1 MKIRF
6 FLILI
11 LSVIMVDNSFGQT
24 AESYLND
31 LTTGKWRAKSP
42 VNVVSMNDGE
52 RFAYIS
58 NDRKQI
64 VVDFYKTTKPQVI
77 FDIDKVPGSCPFKE
91 IEGFAFDPNE
101 AKILIEANSKPIYRH
116 SVTSDYYIYN
126 IGNNRI
132 SPLSESGSQQLA
144 LFSPNGRMVAFAR
157 DNNLYLKKLDFDTE
171 SAVTKD
177 GKRNEVINGTAD
189 WVYEEE
195 FSEVR
200 YFAFSPDNKLLAFVK
215 FNEKDVDEFSM
226 QIFNDLYPTLET
238 FKYPKA
244 GTANSKVSVWVY
256 DIENRTTTRMNVEG
270 DDFYIPSIK
279 WTNSAD
285 ALAVVKLSRDQKNIE
300 LLSLNPRSGVAT
312 KLYGETSKTF
322 SDYRNFKALQFCSD
336 NSFVI
341 MSEKD
346 GYRHIYIHTATGIQK
361 EQLTKGKFDVIAFY
375 GYDEK
380 SKTVYYQAAKNN
392 PAEREVYK
400 SVKGKMS
407 QINSGKGLHS
417 ARFSTGFKYA
427 IHNYSNQNTPNIYS
441 VIDNSGRVVR
451 RIEENSELK
460 DKYGKS
466 SLPSKK
472 FFTFTTPQGVELN
485 GWMIEPLQM
494 PKDGKPRIVLTQ
506 YSGPDSQEV
515 LNRWDYDW
523 EYYLALNGFV
533 VVCVDGRGTGGRGN
547 EFRTCTYGQLGVL
560 EAQDQIA
567 TANYMK
573 DKYPDAKIGIWG
585 WSYGGFMTLQCMT
598 SEGSPFDAGVAIAP
612 VVDWRLYNT
621 AYTERFMNRP
631 QENFDGY
638 ERTSVLNKADKLK
651 GNLLI
656 IHGTAD
662 DNVHAQNTYLMA
674 EQLVE
679 AGIVFDMQIYTDKNH
694 SIVGSKARSNIYKR
708 CMEFFY
714 EKLR

>member
-1 MKIRF
+1 MKIRLF
-6 FLILI
+6 SVLL
-11 LSVIMVDNSFGQT
+11 LSIVIVNNIVGQT
-24 AESYLND
+24 AETYLND

-52 RFAYIS
+52 RFAYVS
-58 NDRKQI
+58 SDRKQI
-64 VVDFYKTTKPQVI
+64 VVDYYKTSKPQVI
-77 FDIDKVPGSCPFKE
+77 FDIDKVSNSCPFSE
-91 IEGFAFDPNE
+91 VDGFTFDQNE
-101 AKILIEANSKPIYRH
+101 TKILIKTNSKPIYRH
-116 SVTSDYYIYN
+116 SVISDYYIYE
-126 IGNNRI
+126 INRNRVQQ
-132 SPLSESGSQQLA
+132 LSENGSQQLA

-157 DNNLYLKKLDFDTE
+157 DNNLYIKKLDFDTE

-200 YFAFSPDNKLLAFVK
+200 YFTFSPDNRLLAFVK
-215 FNEKDVDEFSM
+215 FNETAVDEFSM
-226 QIFNDLYPTLET
+226 QIFNDSYPTLET

-244 GTANSKVSVWVY
+244 GTTNSKVSIWVY
-256 DIENRTTTRMNVEG
+256 DIENRTTTRMKVDG

-279 WTNSAD
+279 WTNSSD
-285 ALAVVKLSRDQKNIE
+285 ALSTVKLSRDQKTIE
-300 LLSLNPRSGVAT
+300 LLSLNPRSGIAT

-322 SDYRNFKALQFCSD
+322 SDYRNFKVLQFCSD

-346 GYRHIYIHTATGIQK
+346 GYRHIYLHTATGIEK
-361 EQLTKGKFDVIAFY
+361 EQLTKGNFDVITFY

-380 SKTVYYQAAKNN
+380 RRTAYYQAAKNN
-392 PAEREVYK
+392 PTEREIYK

-407 QINSGKGLHS
+407 QLNSGKGFHM

-427 IHNYSNQNTPNIYS
+427 IHNYSDKNTPNVYS
-441 VIDNSGRVVR
+441 VIDNSGKVVR
-451 RIEENSELK
+451 RIEENSELM
-460 DKYGKS
+460 
-466 SLPSKK
+466 SKRK
-472 FFTFTTPQGVELN
+472 QSTMPEKQFFTFKTPQGVELN
-485 GWMIEPLQM
+485 GWIMEPLQM

-506 YSGPDSQEV
+506 YSGPDSQEA

-523 EYYLALNGFV
+523 EYYLSLNGFV
-533 VVCVDGRGTGGRGN
+533 VACVDGRGTGARGN
-547 EFRTCTYGQLGVL
+547 QFRTCTYGQLGIL

-567 TANYMK
+567 TANYIK
-573 DKYPDAKIGIWG
+573 SKYPNAKVGIWG
-585 WSYGGFMTLQCMT
+585 WSYGGFITLQCMT
-598 SEGSPFDAGVAIAP
+598 TEGSPFDAGVAIAP
-612 VVDWRLYNT
+612 VTDWRLYNT

-651 GNLLI
+651 GSLLI
-656 IHGTAD
+656 MHGTAD

-674 EQLVE
+674 EQLVD
-679 AGIVFDMQIYTDKNH
+679 AGVVFDMQIYTNKNH

-714 EKLR
+714 EKLK